1 MLVNKKYEAK
11 SIVSFKLVNG
21 DELVAR
27 VLEQNTNEYIIENPC
42 LVVPAQNGVHLIQAM
57 FSGDIN
63 TTIPLNFNHV
73 MIHVPTAKVIADHYL
88 EVVTGIKTVNKGGII
103 F

>member
-1 MLVNKKYEAK
+1 MLVNKKYETK

-27 VLEQNTNEYIIENPC
+27 IVDQTSDSYFIESPC

-63 TTIPLNFNHV
+63 TTIALNFNHV
-73 MIHVPTAKVIADHYL
+73 MIHVPTAKIIADHYL

-103 F
+103 V